1 MLSQVELDN
10 LVGLYPVLGQLSPM
24 DRTAL
29 RSELQPVR
37 IAAGTVLFDLDS
49 PCTLFLLLAAGSVR
63 VVKPS
68 LSGREIVLYRLE
80 PGDSCILTVSCMLGE
95 SKYPARGVT
104 ESEITAYIVTQQ
116 IFQRLLADSAP
127 FRAFVFRYFSA
138 RISDLMQLVEEVAFG
153 ALDQRLANLLVEQG
167 PVLEITHQQIADEL
181 GTVREVVSR
190 RLKLLEQQG
199 LVRLKRGQVEVL
211 DLKRLSR
218 VGALAG

>member
-1 MLSQVELDN
+1 MNSTRCWGSFPL
-10 LVGLYPVLGQLSPM
+10 P

-49 PCTLFLLLAAGSVR
+49 PCTLFLLLASGSVR

-80 PGDSCILTVSCMLGE
+80 PGDSCILTVSCLLGE

-104 ESEITAYIVTQQ
+104 ESEIAAYIVTQPL
-116 IFQRLLADSAP
+116 FHRLLADSAP

-167 PVLEITHQQIADEL
+167 PLLEITHQQIADEL
-181 GTVREVVSR
+181 GH
-190 RLKLLEQQG
+190 
-199 LVRLKRGQVEVL
+199 
-211 DLKRLSR
+211 
-218 VGALAG
+218 GARSGEPASQAA